1 MTYIAIIEIPKDCDR
16 RIHWGNRPENKGTF
30 VDLGPL
36 KEVIPVNDGKM
47 PMAYGFIKGTV
58 GTDGEGDE
66 VDALIFSNKD
76 FKTGDEVSIT
86 VFGILKREDGDQ
98 KVLAHDDTVS
108 FDSFESLP
116 TDLQKVTTD
125 FHGFKHKIVSI
136 EDKHSAESY
145 VESTVV

>member
-1 MTYIAIIEIPKDCDR
+1 MHYTAIIEIPKNCDR

-47 PMAYGFIKGTV
+47 PMAYGFIKNTV

-66 VDALIFSNKD
+66 VDVLVFSEKE
-76 FKTGDEVSIT
+76 FKTGEEVSIT

-108 FDSFESLP
+108 YKSFGDLSP
-116 TDLQKVTTD
+116 DLQKVTTD

-136 EDKHSAESY
+136 EDKNSAELY
-145 VESTVV
+145 VQGTVV